1 MRGTM
6 QKSAPVRHLNRCRG
20 DACLPGKHAK
30 EGRQTCG
37 ASNWK
42 CNRIRNNIPGSHV
55 GAREFSLAD
64 TNRPKKSARPGPAG
78 CSPMSRAGS
87 DLSAATAVVPA
98 ARERRRSVDGSL
110 ETYGDESALERLR
123 FFFEDIALSRCVPS
137 FPATLCG

>member
-42 CNRIRNNIPGSHV
+42 CNRIRNNTPGSHV

-98 ARERRRSVDGSL
+98 ARRRSVDGSL